1 MKKPHVLNRSMFNQ
15 GGTSAYGRGITSNLV
30 SDEQRQRYNSGG
42 RVGFIGGGDDFN
54 IPKESMMYDFWGGS
68 RLGQSPTLVPPGIA
82 SSRGALE
89 DWKWPWTKETEYPE
103 VDTVEGAPLYPPT
116 SQSDILANRLE
127 EMYGESDA
135 LAKSGVVDEG
145 SDTLDIMEELRDIY
159 KPTEEDIKARKTGR
173 AFKAM
178 GTLGK
183 LAFTPW
189 KTKEF
194 GKVLGEEG
202 EKWAKESEKDIE
214 DKKTMKILAG
224 QAVGKKVAAEE
235 KGIQTRKT
243 AQVAR
248 DAAENAANAKTDVGK
263 TFWSAMANKSWKDKE
278 IADTLRTAS
287 EGAIDFKEVDEKT
300 FNQMVQDP
308 AQFDGDQI
316 IWKGDIM
323 VVDKNQP
330 VEKWSVKAQ
339 IFAKI

>member
-42 RVGFIGGGDDFN
+42 RVGFIGGGDWD

-68 RLGQSPTLVPPGIA
+68 GLGQSPTLIPPGIA

-103 VDTVEGAPLYPPT
+103 VDIVEGAPLYPPT

-263 TFWSAMANKSWKDKE
+263 TFWASMANKPWKDE
-278 IADTLRTAS
+278 NIADTLRAAS
-287 EGAIDFKEVDEKT
+287 QGAIDFKEIDKKT
-300 FNQMVQDP
+300 WDMIVKDP
-308 AQFDGDQI
+308 GASHGSQI
-316 IWKGDIM
+316 VWNGDIM

-330 VEKWSVKAQ
+330 VEEWSVKAQ